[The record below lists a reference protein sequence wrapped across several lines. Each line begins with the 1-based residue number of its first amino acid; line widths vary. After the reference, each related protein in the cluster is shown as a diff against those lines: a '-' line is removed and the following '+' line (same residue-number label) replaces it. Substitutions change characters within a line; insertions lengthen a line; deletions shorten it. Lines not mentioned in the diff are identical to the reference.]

1 MGLIQ
6 IKATRTVNFIQRQF
20 EIKIMKITE
29 YQNSTRYKIFD
40 DPTYKTIKHFE
51 FMSEVMLGKKDN
63 FAYNFDH
70 HKG

>member
-1 MGLIQ
+1 
-6 IKATRTVNFIQRQF
+6 
-20 EIKIMKITE
+20 MKITE